1 MDLAQT
7 LQTAIVCQNAGDF
20 TAAERLY
27 QRVLKREPTN
37 IQALAN
43 MGSLLHAQGHLARA
57 VDCYGSVAA
66 QVPAAAEIRSRLGAA
81 LFTLNRPADARSH
94 LEAAIALRPTDI
106 DSLNNLASTLVA
118 LGDLE
123 GALGHYRRAIALQPA
138 DATPHINCSRVLVA
152 LKRRREAAALLGEAL
167 PHYPADVGLRLK
179 LGEIQIED
187 EELEGAAA
195 TLEDAARLAPQASA
209 PLLLLGIALTRAGAV
224 DRAIAA
230 FERAIALAPS
240 DAAIHFNRGVALWR
254 IGQLDEAET
263 AAVRATAL
271 DPRSAPAF
279 ALRATVSRD
288 RGDEA
293 EADRYY
299 RRSLDLDPDNSEVLY
314 DYCAFL
320 ETRLA
325 YDAIAALGDRVLASD
340 PDSVVGLTIKS
351 IALSGLGENDRAYD
365 VLYRALLAE
374 PDKAETLSAI
384 VSILNAQQ
392 RLDETVAV
400 YEKLLAVRPDLKKA
414 RAGLLDALLSLCD
427 WNRYDHVSR
436 QVVADIA
443 AQLETGQPL
452 ALDVFNLQA
461 LPVDYA
467 FIAAAAGHA
476 ARAIAD
482 QHHAKRFAPF
492 VHARP
497 PRDRLRVGYL
507 LGYTWI
513 HSLPIVLRN
522 VIERHDRNRFEI
534 VGYSINPQ
542 GDQTFSRDY
551 RAAFDRFTD
560 VSIKTAAA
568 SAARIHADEVDLLID
583 VTGHTSISCL
593 PIMAFR
599 PAPAQAHF
607 LGYSITT
614 GADYIDYL
622 ITDRHYIPP
631 SLAPHC
637 SETLVYMPDTFMAT
651 VQAPID
657 GPLPTRAEL
666 GLPDDAVVFCNF
678 NHPCKF
684 EPVIFAAW
692 MRILKA
698 VPGSVLWVG
707 QWFPP
712 TRRNLREHARAHGVD
727 PDRLVFAPI
736 VPHGRHLARL
746 AHADLALDCLYHGG
760 GVTTLDALW
769 TGVPVLSVA
778 GATPSARLGVSL
790 LSAIDLPELAVAS
803 LADYEAQAIALALD
817 RDGLLALKAT
827 VARHRR
833 TAPLFDAD
841 RYTRHLERAF
851 AAMVEHKRA
860 GRRGPIEVAAISD
873 R

>member
-20 TAAERLY
+20 AAAERLY
-27 QRVLKREPTN
+27 ARVLKREPTN

-43 MGSLLHAQGHLARA
+43 MGSLLQAQGHLARA

-81 LFTLNRPADARSH
+81 LFTLNRPADARRH

-118 LGDLE
+118 LGDLD
-123 GALGHYRRAIALQPA
+123 GALGYYRRAIALRPA
-138 DATPHINCSRVLVA
+138 DPTPHLNCSRVLVA

-167 PHYPADVGLRLK
+167 PRYPADLGLRLA

-187 EELEGAAA
+187 GEFDGAIA
-195 TLEDAARLAPQASA
+195 TLEDAPRIAPQASA
-209 PLLLLGIALTRAGAV
+209 PLLFLGIALTRAGAI
-224 DRAIAA
+224 DRALAA
-230 FERAIALAPS
+230 FDRALALAPN
-240 DAAIHFNRGVALWR
+240 DAAIHYNRGIALR
-254 IGQLDEAET
+254 RVGPLDEAE
-263 AAVRATAL
+263 AAAARAVAL
-271 DPRSAPAF
+271 DPGSAPAF
-279 ALRATVSRD
+279 ALRAALRRD
-288 RGDEA
+288 RNDDA
-293 EADRYY
+293 ETDRCY
-299 RRSLDLDPDNSEVLY
+299 RRSLELDPDNSEVLY

-320 ETRLA
+320 ETRTA
-325 YDAIAALGDRVLASD
+325 YEEIAALGDRVLAGD

-351 IALSGLGENDRAYD
+351 IGLSGLGEPDRAYD
-365 VLYRALLAE
+365 TLYRALLAA
-374 PDKAETLSAI
+374 PDKPETLSAI
-384 VSILNAQQ
+384 VSMLNAQQ
-392 RLDETVAV
+392 RLEETVAV
-400 YEKLLAVRPDLKKA
+400 YEKLLTVRPDLKKA

-427 WNRYDHVSR
+427 WQRYEQVSR
-436 QVVADIA
+436 QVVADVA
-443 AQLETGQPL
+443 AQLESGQPL

-467 FIAAAAGHA
+467 FTAAAASHA

-482 QHHAKRFAPF
+482 QHHAKRFAPL
-492 VHARP
+492 VHVRP
-497 PRDRLRVGYL
+497 PGDRLRVGYL

-513 HSLPIVLRN
+513 HSLPIVLKN
-522 VIERHDRNRFEI
+522 VIERHDRDRFEI
-534 VGYSINPQ
+534 FGYSIQPQ
-542 GDQTFSRDY
+542 GPQEFSRAY
-551 RAAFDRFTD
+551 RAAFDRFAD
-560 VSIKTAAA
+560 VSVKTAAA
-568 SAARIHADEVDLLID
+568 SAARIHAGGLDLLID
-583 VTGHTSISCL
+583 VTGHTATSCL

-599 PAPAQAHF
+599 PAPVQAHF

-622 ITDRHYIPP
+622 ITDRRYIPP
-631 SLAPHC
+631 ALAPHC

-651 VQAPID
+651 VEAPSE
-657 GPLPTRAEL
+657 GPLPTRTEL

-684 EPVIFAAW
+684 EPVVFGAW

-707 QWFPP
+707 HWFPP
-712 TRRNLREHARAHGVD
+712 TQRDLREHARAHGVD

-760 GVTTLDALW
+760 GVTTLDTLW
-769 TGVPVLSVA
+769 AGVPVLSVA
-778 GATPSARLGVSL
+778 GATPAARLGVSL
-790 LSAIDLPELAVAS
+790 LGAFDLPELAVAS
-803 LADYEAQAIALALD
+803 LADYETQAIALAHD
-817 RDGLLALKAT
+817 RGALLALKAT

-860 GRRGPIEVAAISD
+860 GRREPIDVPAVA
-873 R
+873 RR